1 MAYQSS
7 RSKSLVFDR
16 NWRKWIRTLFHI
28 DFTFQFTLVQQMSM
42 ECFLP
47 IGLRLRDLRIIKI
60 SLLVLL
66 LQGGLLSHKGMR
78 LTERAKIQSR
88 IRGMQWVSR
97 SDITCLREQ
106 GRLLRMNRLVSIH
119 YSVYK
124 YWLKEWI
131 KKLIRVQMLK
141 TLIY

>member
-78 LTERAKIQSR
+78 LTEMAKIQSR

-97 SDITCLREQ
+97 SDITCLGEQ